1 MSTFKSGFVAIVGK
15 ANAGK
20 SNLMNKL
27 IGNKVA
33 IVSPKPQTTRNKIVG
48 ILTEKDYQIIFLDT
62 PGIFKPKNV
71 LGEYMMKNVESAT
84 KDVDFIIV
92 VIDSAKGISNEDE
105 KLIQKYSKNNNI
117 IVVLSKVDIA
127 DKEKVGEQIQK
138 LSSYDNL
145 LDIVPVSAKKNINI
159 DELKDVIVDN
169 LEEGY
174 KYYNDDMI
182 TDKPE
187 RFLVSEIIREKALLC
202 YQNEIPHGISV
213 GIEQMKYNEKKNMYE
228 IYADIICEKDS
239 HKAIIIGKR
248 GEALKRVATMA
259 RQDIEKT
266 LDAKV
271 FLNIWIKVKENWRDN
286 NFVLKEVGYDSKEI

>member
-1 MSTFKSGFVAIVGK
+1 MAGFKSGFVAIIGK

-27 IGNKVA
+27 IKNKVA

-48 ILTEKDYQIIFLDT
+48 ILTENDYQIIFLDT

-84 KDVDFIIV
+84 KDVDFIII
-92 VIDSAKGISNEDE
+92 VIDSAKGITDEDE
-105 KLIQKYSKNNNI
+105 KLVKKYSKDNNI

-127 DKEKVGEQIQK
+127 DKEKVGAQIQK
-138 LSSYDNL
+138 LSEYENL

-159 DELKDVIVDN
+159 EELKQVIVKN
-169 LEEGY
+169 LQEGF

-187 RFLVSEIIREKALLC
+187 RFIVSEIIREKALLC

-213 GIEQMKYNEKKNMYE
+213 SIEQMKYNEKKNMYE
-228 IYADIICEKDS
+228 IYADIICEKES

-248 GEALKRVATMA
+248 GEALKQVASMS
-259 RQDIEKT
+259 RIDIEKT

-271 FLNIWIKVKENWRDN
+271 YLNLWIKVKENWRDN
-286 NFVLKEVGYDSKEI
+286 NFVLKEIGYDSKEI

>member
-1 MSTFKSGFVAIVGK
+1 MAEFKSGFVAIIGK

-27 IGNKVA
+27 IKNKVA

-84 KDVDFIIV
+84 KDVDFIII
-92 VIDSAKGISNEDE
+92 VIDSAKGITDEDE
-105 KLIQKYSKNNNI
+105 RLVKKYSKSNNI

-127 DKEKVGEQIQK
+127 DKEKVGLQIQK
-138 LSSYDNL
+138 LSEYENL

-159 DELKDVIVDN
+159 DELKEVIVKN
-169 LEEGY
+169 LQEGF

-187 RFLVSEIIREKALLC
+187 RFMVSEIIREKALLC

-213 GIEQMKYNEKKNMYE
+213 SVEQMKYNEKKNMYE
-228 IYADIICEKDS
+228 IYADIICEKES
-239 HKAIIIGKR
+239 HKAIIIGKK
-248 GEALKRVATMA
+248 GEALKKVATLA
-259 RQDIEKT
+259 RVDIEKT

-271 FLNIWIKVKENWRDN
+271 FLNLWIKVKENWRDN
-286 NFVLKEVGYDSKEI
+286 NFVLKEIGYDSKEI